1 MAHRV
6 FSQELDFGE
15 LFKESFSL
23 FKNNIV
29 QVMILN
35 ILFSLPN
42 LIYSLNYNISEF
54 AMAMNP
60 SIIFPYIF
68 FALISM
74 LGPIA
79 TIKIYH
85 NDLFEEQSSY
95 QDLFMFSIK
104 RFFPYFVASLAY
116 SIFTVFGFF
125 LLIVP
130 GVIIGV
136 IYVFTTYIVV
146 IRQYNNT
153 IDAMKYSKELVKG
166 NFGKTFGYIISAIL
180 IIGILA
186 AVVLVPMYVIGM
198 LGMDVNFDPNNLQSM
213 PPSPPLFT
221 IVVTLISFIITGIIS
236 AFIYLLMINYE
247 AEKGYFIEEG
257 KEEKSNK

>member
-15 LFKESFSL
+15 LLKDSLKL

-29 QVMILN
+29 QILILN
-35 ILFSLPN
+35 VLFSLPS

-54 AMAMNP
+54 AMAMDS
-60 SIIFPYIF
+60 SIIVPFIIVS
-68 FALISM
+68 LISL

-79 TIKIYH
+79 TLKIYH
-85 NDLFEEQSSY
+85 NELFEENSNY
-95 QDLFMFSIK
+95 QEIVIFSLK

-116 SIFTVFGFF
+116 TIFTVFGLF

-130 GVIIGV
+130 GVLIGV
-136 IYVFTTYIVV
+136 FFFFTTYIVA
-146 IRQYNNT
+146 IRQFNNT

-166 NFGKTFGYIISAIL
+166 KFGKTFGYVISFALIFGILSL
-180 IIGILA
+180 IIIIPLF
-186 AVVLVPMYVIGM
+186 VSNMPDTI
-198 LGMDVNFDPNNLQSM
+198 DPNNLQSL
-213 PPSPPLFT
+213 PPTPPINSIIFS
-221 IVVTLISFIITGIIS
+221 LISLIGGAIMS
-236 AFIYLLMINYE
+236 AFAYLLMINYE

-257 KEEKSNK
+257 NEGSTNQ

>member
-15 LFKESFSL
+15 LLKESLNL

-29 QVMILN
+29 QILIMN
-35 ILFSLPN
+35 IVIALPN

-54 AMAMNP
+54 AIAMNP
-60 SIIFPYIF
+60 SIIVPYII

-95 QDLFMFSIK
+95 QDLFMFSLK

-146 IRQYNNT
+146 IRQFNNT
-153 IDAMKYSKELVKG
+153 IDAMKYSKELVKD
-166 NFGKTFGYIISAIL
+166 NFGKTFGYIISAALIL
-180 IIGILA
+180 GVLA
-186 AVVLVPMYVIGM
+186 AVILVPMYAIGM

-221 IVVTLISFIITGIIS
+221 IVVTLVSIIGSSIMS
-236 AFIYLLMINYE
+236 ALIYLLMVNYE

-257 KEEKSNK
+257 NEGSTNQ

>member
-15 LFKESFSL
+15 LLKDSLKL

-29 QVMILN
+29 QILIMN
-35 ILFSLPN
+35 IFIALPN

-54 AMAMNP
+54 AIAMNP
-60 SIIFPYIF
+60 SIIVPYII

-95 QDLFMFSIK
+95 QDLFMFSLK

-136 IYVFTTYIVV
+136 VYVFTTYIVV
-146 IRQYNNT
+146 IRQFNNT
-153 IDAMKYSKELVKG
+153 IDAMKYSKELVKD
-166 NFGKTFGYIISAIL
+166 NFGKTFGYIISAAL
-180 IIGILA
+180 IIGVLA
-186 AVVLVPMYVIGM
+186 AVILIPLFV

-221 IVVTLISFIITGIIS
+221 IVVTLVSIIASSIMS
-236 AFIYLLMINYE
+236 ALIYLLMINCE

-257 KEEKSNK
+257 NEGSTNQ